1 MSIPKEPRQLMI
13 NLMYLVLMA
22 LLALNVS
29 AEVMNA
35 FFALDDGNKASM
47 GVINEQL
54 DETEKGLEKLLNDE
68 SKKDFQ
74 PILPAVEEIRALSK
88 EYSDYVNVLRSDLID
103 ETGNQNGE
111 EDDGDYIED
120 HGKMKPKGKKD
131 TDGTTRLLLNEGK
144 GDELKEKTLEIRQ
157 KMIDIYTALLNEYGE
172 EPFGLKKEEIQQ
184 RIANVERNVT
194 LHIDDEIWKDT
205 DKTSWADYKFRKMP
219 LAAVLPTLS
228 AMQSDAKTTEATL
241 VNEMAALSGGRE
253 VVFDEFFPV
262 VNAKKAYVI
271 AGEPFEAEI
280 SVGTY
285 SSSLNPSDIT
295 LKVNGSSLPVGDN
308 GKAVFRTNTSSTGK
322 KSLKLEAIVRNPLTG
337 KVTSGDA
344 TYEYEVGRRSV
355 AVAADKMNVFY
366 LGVENP
372 ISISAAGVSTN
383 DLQVNCSGCKLSG
396 RGTNRI
402 VTVDRPGEATV
413 TVSGGGLAPSPFQFR
428 VKRIPDP
435 RPSLNPNNIVDGGS
449 IGNGAFKAYSGLFS
463 VLENFDFEARCT
475 IDGFNLV
482 YQPKRQDP
490 VVSVNRG
497 ARYTDQSRRLAQR
510 AKPGDT
516 YYFENI
522 KARCPGDP
530 AGRNIGSMVFQVK

>member
-35 FFALDDGNKASM
+35 FFALDKGNKESM
-47 GVINEQL
+47 GVINGQL
-54 DETEKGLEKLLNDE
+54 DDTEEGLNTLLNEDG
-68 SKKDFQ
+68 KQKYK
-74 PILPAVEEIRALSK
+74 PILPAVANIRALSK
-88 EYSDYVNVLRSDLID
+88 EYNDYVEQLRSDLID
-103 ETGNQNGE
+103 ETGNQNGQL
-111 EDDGDYIED
+111 DDGDYIED
-120 HGKMKPKGKKD
+120 HGAIKPKGKKD
-131 TDGTTRLLLNEGK
+131 KDGTTRLLLNEGK
-144 GDELKEKTLEIRQ
+144 GEELKEKTLEIRQ
-157 KMIDIYTALLNEYGE
+157 KMLDEYTNLLNEHGE
-172 EPFGLKKEEIQQ
+172 NFGLNENQ
-184 RIANVERNVT
+184 IAQAVENIKNNIT
-194 LHIDDEIWKDT
+194 LNIDEDIYEGT
-205 DKTSWADYKFRKMP
+205 DKTSWADFKFRKMP

-228 AMQSDAKTTEATL
+228 AMQADAKTSEATL
-241 VNEMAALSGGRE
+241 VNELANYSGGR
-253 VVFDEFFPV
+253 VVEFDQFFPV
-262 VNAKKAYVI
+262 VNARKAYVI

-285 SSSLNPSDIT
+285 SSQLDPSNIQI
-295 LKVNGSSLPVGDN
+295 KINGSSVPVNQD
-308 GKAVFRTNTSSTGK
+308 GKAVYKTTTSSTGK
-322 KSLKLEAIVRNPLTG
+322 KKLSLEAIVRNPLTDE
-337 KVTSGDA
+337 VTSGDA
-344 TYEYEVGRRSV
+344 TFEYEVGRRSV

-366 LGVENP
+366 LGVDNP
-372 ISISAAGVSTN
+372 ISISAAGVSSN
-383 DLQVNCSGCKLSG
+383 DLRVSCTGCKLSG
-396 RGTNRI
+396 TGNNRI
-402 VTVDRPGEATV
+402 VKVDRPGEATV

-435 RPSLNPNNIVDGGS
+435 RPSLNPNNVVDGGG
-449 IGNGAFKAYSGLFS
+449 IGNGAFKAYGGLFA

-497 ARYTDQSRRLAQR
+497 ARYTDQSQRLAQR

-516 YYFENI
+516 YYIENI

-530 AGRNIGSMVFQVK
+530 AGRNIGSMVFQIK

>member
-205 DKTSWADYKFRKMP
+205 DKTS
-219 LAAVLPTLS
+219 
-228 AMQSDAKTTEATL
+228 
-241 VNEMAALSGGRE
+241 
-253 VVFDEFFPV
+253 
-262 VNAKKAYVI
+262 
-271 AGEPFEAEI
+271 
-280 SVGTY
+280 
-285 SSSLNPSDIT
+285 
-295 LKVNGSSLPVGDN
+295 
-308 GKAVFRTNTSSTGK
+308 
-322 KSLKLEAIVRNPLTG
+322 
-337 KVTSGDA
+337 
-344 TYEYEVGRRSV
+344 
-355 AVAADKMNVFY
+355 
-366 LGVENP
+366 
-372 ISISAAGVSTN
+372 
-383 DLQVNCSGCKLSG
+383 
-396 RGTNRI
+396 
-402 VTVDRPGEATV
+402 
-413 TVSGGGLAPSPFQFR
+413 
-428 VKRIPDP
+428 
-435 RPSLNPNNIVDGGS
+435 
-449 IGNGAFKAYSGLFS
+449 
-463 VLENFDFEARCT
+463 
-475 IDGFNLV
+475 
-482 YQPKRQDP
+482 
-490 VVSVNRG
+490 
-497 ARYTDQSRRLAQR
+497 
-510 AKPGDT
+510 
-516 YYFENI
+516 
-522 KARCPGDP
+522 
-530 AGRNIGSMVFQVK
+530 